1 VTWDPIGS
9 FLATQ
14 SDDKSVIIWR
24 TSNWGLV
31 QRVEGPYDKTVGS
44 TFFRRLGWSPC
55 GHFIATTHGFQNPS
69 HTAPV
74 LERGEWLASFDFVGH
89 NAPVVAVRF
98 NHSMFRKQ
106 IHRLPSDGKEGATDT
121 GNGAAAGTVINGASS
136 KSKDALPYNVIAIG
150 SQDCCIS
157 VWTTGSPRP
166 VFIGKHFFT
175 QSVVDLSWSP
185 DGYTLFCCSLDGT
198 VASFNFEA
206 KELGQKIS
214 DSEMEEFKKSRYG
227 DVRVRQVKSCSSHF
241 LSKLSVS
248 ILSF

>member
-1 VTWDPIGS
+1 V
-9 FLATQ
+9 
-14 SDDKSVIIWR
+14 
-24 TSNWGLV
+24 
-31 QRVEGPYDKTVGS
+31 
-44 TFFRRLGWSPC
+44 
-55 GHFIATTHGFQNPS
+55 
-69 HTAPV
+69 
-74 LERGEWLASFDFVGH
+74 
-89 NAPVVAVRF
+89 
-98 NHSMFRKQ
+98 Q

-198 VASFNFEA
+198 VASFHFEA

-241 LSKLSVS
+241 SSKLSVS